1 MKEQG
6 GDHIMEYA
14 NLNIRT
20 PKETKIK
27 AERIFD
33 ELGITTTTAFNI
45 FLKQVIRT
53 NGIPFELVLDT
64 PNEETI
70 KAIKEADEGK
80 DMHGPFH
87 DVKSLMESLNADD

>member
-1 MKEQG
+1 MTT
-6 GDHIMEYA
+6 
-14 NLNIRT
+14 LNIRV
-20 PKETKIK
+20 
-27 AERIFD
+27 D
-33 ELGITTTTAFNI
+33 ENLKKQANELFEKLGLNMTTAINI

>member
-1 MKEQG
+1 
-6 GDHIMEYA
+6 MEYA

-27 AERIFD
+27 AEKIFD
-33 ELGITTTTAFNI
+33 QLGITTTTAFNI

-64 PNEETI
+64 PNAVTA
-70 KAIKEADEGK
+70 KAISDADEGK
-80 DMHGPFH
+80 DTYGPF
-87 DVKSLMESLNADD
+87 DSVESLMESLNA

>member
-1 MKEQG
+1 
-6 GDHIMEYA
+6 MEYA

-27 AERIFD
+27 AEKIF
-33 ELGITTTTAFNI
+33 EQLGITTTAAFNI

-64 PNEETI
+64 PNAVTA
-70 KAIKEADEGK
+70 KAISDADEGK
-80 DMHGPFH
+80 DTYGPF
-87 DVKSLMESLNADD
+87 DSVESLMESLNA